1 MNIVDKMRQE
11 GLRTDLP
18 EFGIGD
24 TISCQIRIK
33 EGDKSRLQAFQGAVI
48 AQRGAGLQASI
59 TVRKISG
66 GIAVERIFPLQSPNL
81 ESIKVVKRGR
91 IRRAKLYYLRN
102 RTGRK
107 ARIREAR
114 RK

>member
-1 MNIVDKMRQE
+1 MSIVESMRHE
-11 GLRTDLP
+11 GLRDDLP

-48 AQRGAGLQASI
+48 AQRGAGVQATI

-81 ESIKVVKRGR
+81 ESVKVVKRGR

>member
-1 MNIVDKMRQE
+1 MNIIESMRQE

-33 EGDKSRLQAFQGAVI
+33 EGEKSRLQAFQGAVI
-48 AQRGAGLQASI
+48 ANRGGGVEASI

-66 GIAVERIFPLQSPNL
+66 GIAVERVFPIQSPNL
-81 ESIKVVKRGR
+81 VSVTVVKRGR
-91 IRRAKLYYLRN
+91 IRRAKLYYLRG